1 MITSPD
7 ILQDADGS
15 GAFPSEVGSVQRVRH
30 VLEMDRFID
39 VTIGAVHE
47 RERMVSVGSL
57 STFTI
62 CFFFFSEIRFKK
74 FLESFLWVIKR
85 SDKEK
90 TPFFQRGCEE

>member
-1 MITSPD
+1 M
-7 ILQDADGS
+7 
-15 GAFPSEVGSVQRVRH
+15 RH

-39 VTIGAVHE
+39 VTIRAVHE
-47 RERMVSVGSL
+47 RERMVSVGIL

-62 CFFFFSEIRFKK
+62 WIFSEIRFKK
-74 FLESFLWVIKR
+74 FLEFFLWVIKR

>member
-1 MITSPD
+1 METPISLISLEPTLGMITSPD

-15 GAFPSEVGSVQRVRH
+15 GAFPSEVGSVQRVWH

-47 RERMVSVGSL
+47 RERMVSVGIL

-62 CFFFFSEIRFKK
+62 WIFLK
-74 FLESFLWVIKR
+74 FASRNFLKVFCG
-85 SDKEK
+85 S
-90 TPFFQRGCEE
+90 